1 MGTDEARA
9 MNAPN
14 DQCDKAASLRLDG
27 HALDELLPFRIVL
40 DRSLRI
46 VELGPSIRKLCP
58 AILLGEELSKQFRIM
73 RPSADARWEEIASRR
88 CELFLLA
95 TIPDGH
101 ILRGQFIVD
110 GEQLL
115 FWGTLWV
122 QSASDLARTG
132 LEVSD
137 YAVHDPMLDLL
148 KVMDS
153 QRLATEMAT
162 SFAREA
168 SEQRAMLSRVNERLK

>member
-40 DRSLRI
+40 DCSLRI

-101 ILRGQFIVD
+101 ILR
-110 GEQLL
+110 
-115 FWGTLWV
+115 W
-122 QSASDLARTG
+122 
-132 LEVSD
+132 
-137 YAVHDPMLDLL
+137 AVHCGRRAAPLL
-148 KVMDS
+148 GNALGAVG
-153 QRLATEMAT
+153 Q
-162 SFAREA
+162 
-168 SEQRAMLSRVNERLK
+168 